1 MLAAAM
7 LTACGA
13 KDEAVPAANYI
24 AVYEEATQPT
34 ETSEASETIPEI
46 EITPLTPENGFT
58 YLQNTLFIGD
68 GVCSIISESGLLPE
82 EQVIS
87 LTVPL
92 RTGFPICRNSSHR
105 QSLTYIFGSATSL
118 LPMKNSRGIRRCHS
132 GAGGKYPH
140 CMPRKHGACHELS
153 PFA

>member
-34 ETSEASETIPEI
+34 ETSEVSETIPEI

-58 YLQNTLFIGD
+58 YLQNTL
-68 GVCSIISESGLLPE
+68 L
-82 EQVIS
+82 
-87 LTVPL
+87 
-92 RTGFPICRNSSHR
+92 
-105 QSLTYIFGSATSL
+105 SATAFAASY
-118 LPMKNSRGIRRCHS
+118 PKADFFPKNR
-132 GAGGKYPH
+132 
-140 CMPRKHGACHELS
+140 
-153 PFA
+153 

>member
-1 MLAAAM
+1 MNKKITAAVLAAAM

-34 ETSEASETIPEI
+34 ETSEVSETIPEI

-87 LTVPL
+87 FDGALADGLPDL
-92 RTGFPICRNSSHR
+92 SEQLSSPKP
-105 QSLTYIFGSATSL
+105 YIFLWFGDKSVAD
-118 LPMKNSRGIRRCHS
+118 
-132 GAGGKYPH
+132 
-140 CMPRKHGACHELS
+140 E
-153 PFA
+153 

>member
-7 LTACGA
+7 LTACAA

-34 ETSEASETIPEI
+34 EASEVSETIPEI

-118 LPMKNSRGIRRCHS
+118 LPMK
-132 GAGGKYPH
+132 KL
-140 CMPRKHGACHELS
+140 PRNTAL
-153 PFA
+153 PFWRWRKISALYAPKAWCLP